1 MNIFTQKGVK
11 VYTLSCIF
19 TPGQQNKEYP
29 PGVPGVPDV
38 PGVIGVPGVSKRPR
52 PNQRCYLHL

>member
-19 TPGQQNKEYP
+19 TPGQHNKEYLP
-29 PGVPGVPDV
+29 GVPGVPGVPDV
-38 PGVIGVPGVSKRPR
+38 PGVIGVPGVSSEVVFV
-52 PNQRCYLHL
+52 

>member
-1 MNIFTQKGVK
+1 MRTGVPQ
-11 VYTLSCIF
+11 I
-19 TPGQQNKEYP
+19 

-38 PGVIGVPGVSKRPR
+38 TAVPLPDVPGVSKRPR